1 MKITK
6 EMVMNLNIELAIK
19 GCPFRY
25 KFVDDMIISSM
36 EITLPSM
43 NCVDS
48 FIVNPTKEFFDWLK
62 MCIRDRLKVF
72 HLRTGHY
79 MTKPQCFP
87 CS

>member
-6 EMVMNLNIELAIK
+6 EMVMNLNIELVIK

-48 FIVNPTKEFFDWLK
+48 LLSTQQKNFSI
-62 MCIRDRLKVF
+62 
-72 HLRTGHY
+72 G
-79 MTKPQCFP
+79 
-87 CS
+87 

>member
-48 FIVNPTKEFFDWLK
+48 FIVNPTKRIF
-62 MCIRDRLKVF
+62 RLVKIMVQ
-72 HLRTGHY
+72 REI
-79 MTKPQCFP
+79 
-87 CS
+87 